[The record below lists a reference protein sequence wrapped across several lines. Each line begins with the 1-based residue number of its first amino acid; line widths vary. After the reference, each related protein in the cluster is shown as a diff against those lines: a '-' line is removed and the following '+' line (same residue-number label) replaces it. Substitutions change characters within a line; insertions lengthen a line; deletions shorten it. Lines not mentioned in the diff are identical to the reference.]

1 MYGTLQ
7 EGADVIIAVI
17 ITACLFKETYETG
30 SWSCSRGS
38 ERANEGCLFDAR
50 ASFGLAASGVD
61 IHDVQRMVRQKRL
74 VPFRRWPLVPHK
86 WTRAPGV
93 GG

>member
-38 ERANEGCLFDAR
+38 ERANEGCLFMLELPS
-50 ASFGLAASGVD
+50 ASQPLASTFTMCKEWSG
-61 IHDVQRMVRQKRL
+61 K
-74 VPFRRWPLVPHK
+74 K
-86 WTRAPGV
+86 G
-93 GG
+93 